1 MWSISIWR
9 RGIGLP
15 EVKAALLSYE
25 GTLRE
30 SLRLRQLVNNLNFK
44 TCLNVAKKYIKS
56 KLVIK
61 FDQIFH
67 VYVQGQGQEIEAG
80 HDKVRGEN

>member
-1 MWSISIWR
+1 M
-9 RGIGLP
+9 
-15 EVKAALLSYE
+15 KAALLSYE

-44 TCLNVAKKYIKS
+44 TCLKVAKKYIKS
-56 KLVIK
+56 KSVIK
-61 FDQIFH
+61 FDQNFH
-67 VYVQGQGQEIEAG
+67 VYVHGQGQEIEAG